1 MNAAV
6 EFSRPVRIDAIGET
20 GRVET
25 VTAQA
30 AERAALATRFD
41 LIAIDRLDA
50 TAELKRKGEEVFVS
64 GTFAASVVQACV
76 ATGEP
81 VPATIA
87 QPFALKFVPAL
98 VVEGDEV
105 ELDAADLDVVAYDGA
120 AVDLGEAVAETM
132 ALALDPFPRCADA
145 EAVLRAAGVK
155 AEEDVEPAPGAFA
168 GLAALRGK
176 LGSS

>member
-1 MNAAV
+1 MSGIV

-20 GRVET
+20 GRTET
-25 VTAQA
+25 IAANA
-30 AERAALATRFD
+30 AERAALAARFD
-41 LIAIDRLDA
+41 LPGIDRLEA

-64 GTFAASVVQACV
+64 GTFSAALVQACV

-81 VPATIA
+81 VATTIA
-87 QPFALKFVPAL
+87 QPFVLKFVPAL

-105 ELDAADLDVVAYDGA
+105 ELDAADLDVVVYDGA

-132 ALALDPFPRCADA
+132 ALALDPFPRSADA

-155 AEEDVEPAPGAFA
+155 GEDEVVPAAGAFA
-168 GLAALRGK
+168 GLAGLRAK
-176 LGSS
+176 LS